1 MYTSKY
7 CQARTA
13 QTPSPAR
20 QRKDDSVIA
29 KKFLYVSLMTF
40 CIAQDISALSN
51 LARNDAYPVFS
62 TLDPHAFL
70 YTREKMDMKDL
81 DYGTENFEFVGL
93 SITPF
98 GQTADMGKDY
108 DSTRTSV
115 CEGSCTVP
123 LGDVTGRW
131 SMIPMTFN
139 NGNACGNGV
148 YPCDLSCTLTRAR
161 SVLFPATTDIYVD
174 PQHPDNTAYETA
186 NNQGF
191 NNPNAIDPNERFG
204 FFSNELKY
212 TKRGIRLELDANIG
226 MGFGFSVQAG
236 YVDIRQILLS
246 RSNLTCNAETSC
258 GYELKNV
265 LLPDELKRTRNFAIT
280 HDTLRNGETRSH
292 IDDFTDLN
300 TDNVNK
306 YLMEEVGNITR
317 ENSYEITSFH
327 DTGLEEVRLNLY
339 WRKALEINRDRRDYP
354 KFLLIP
360 FFMASGSFSPTTIS
374 PSKIFAVPFG
384 NNGHNAYGFTGG
396 LNFDFFESLEIGGEA
411 GLTHFGSRDICGF
424 HVPNSPLQKGLYPFT
439 TAVHYQPG
447 HNWHCAAKFAAQHF
461 LDKLSMFFQ
470 FVVVHHEQDCI
481 KVKDSQTCCNGNPL
495 NVCAFRPDVLEKRS
509 SWSTKVGN
517 LGLNYDLSPNIA
529 LGFLWQAPLS
539 QRGTYRSSTVMLS
552 VNGTY

>member
-1 MYTSKY
+1 M
-7 CQARTA
+7 
-13 QTPSPAR
+13 
-20 QRKDDSVIA
+20 IA
-29 KKFLYVSLMTF
+29 KKILCISLVTLF
-40 CIAQDISALSN
+40 IVHDISALST

-81 DYGTENFEFVGL
+81 DYGTENFERVGL
-93 SITPF
+93 FISCF

-139 NGNACGNGV
+139 NGNACENGL
-148 YPCDLSCTLTRAR
+148 YPCDLSCTLTHAR
-161 SVLFPATTDIYVD
+161 SVLFPATSGIYAD
-174 PQHPDNTAYETA
+174 PQNPDNTTYETA
-186 NNQGF
+186 YAQGF
-191 NNPNAIDPNERFG
+191 NNPNAIDPNEMFG

-212 TKRGIRLELDANIG
+212 TKRGVRLELDANIG
-226 MGFGFSVQAG
+226 MGFGFSIQSG
-236 YVDIRQILLS
+236 FVDIRQLLLA
-246 RSNLTCNAETSC
+246 RTNLTCEAASSC

-265 LLPDELKRTRNFAIT
+265 LLPDELQRTRNFTIT
-280 HDTLRNGETRSH
+280 RDTLRNGETRATVDNF
-292 IDDFTDLN
+292 DDLT

-306 YLMEEVGNITR
+306 YLMEELSNIAR
-317 ENSYEITSFH
+317 ENCYEITSFH
-327 DTGLEEVRLNLY
+327 DTGVEEIRLNLY
-339 WRKALEINRDRRDYP
+339 WRKALEINKDRRDYP
-354 KFLLIP
+354 KFLLVP
-360 FFMASGSFSPTTIS
+360 FFMASGSYSPTTIS

-384 NNGHNAYGFTGG
+384 NNGHNACGFSGG

-411 GLTHFGSRDICGF
+411 GLTFFGSRDICGF

-439 TAVHYQPG
+439 TTVKYKPG

-481 KVKDSQTCCNGNPL
+481 QLKKTPKTCCNGS
-495 NVCAFRPDVLEKRS
+495 NVNFCGFRPDILEKRS